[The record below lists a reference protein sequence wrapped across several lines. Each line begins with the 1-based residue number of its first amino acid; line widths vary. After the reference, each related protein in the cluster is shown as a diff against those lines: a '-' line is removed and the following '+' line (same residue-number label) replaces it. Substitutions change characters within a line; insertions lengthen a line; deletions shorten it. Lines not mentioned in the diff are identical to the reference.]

1 MTPTLQHLK
10 LMVLALAVVMAFWS
24 GYRYRDLGAKAAAA
38 SVAEKH
44 ATEKA
49 KYEKDAREALE
60 KAEAAREEKQAAVA
74 ALDEKHTREL
84 ENAKLEISRL
94 NADIESGAKRLSVLV
109 KSKKTG
115 CPTSG
120 SNTSTASVD
129 NGSERAE
136 LDPQA
141 SKRIVGITDDGD
153 HAIRQLTACQ
163 EYVKEIQ
170 KKKKK

>member
-1 MTPTLQHLK
+1 MTPTMQHLK
-10 LMVLALAVVMAFWS
+10 LMILALAVVVSFGA
-24 GYRYRDLGAKAAAA
+24 GYRWRDLGAKADAEAVQTEHA
-38 SVAEKH
+38 KEVAEY
-44 ATEKA
+44 EKA
-49 KYEKDAREALE
+49 AREASE
-60 KAEAAREEKQAAVA
+60 RAAAESEAKQAAIA

-84 ENAKLEISRL
+84 ENAKLENSRL
-94 NADIESGAKRLSVLV
+94 AADLESGAKRLSVLV
-109 KSKKTG
+109 KSKKAG

-120 SNTSTASVD
+120 NNPAATSVD

-153 HAIRQLTACQ
+153 NAIRQLTACQ